1 MLVQRTPFK
10 DQSSRTVRKFTMN
23 GAAFDFDGNFVF
35 AVRCVK
41 VWDAMFAKE
50 HGDHDPEESRDFRHA
65 ADDDAIV

>member
-1 MLVQRTPFK
+1 
-10 DQSSRTVRKFTMN
+10 MN